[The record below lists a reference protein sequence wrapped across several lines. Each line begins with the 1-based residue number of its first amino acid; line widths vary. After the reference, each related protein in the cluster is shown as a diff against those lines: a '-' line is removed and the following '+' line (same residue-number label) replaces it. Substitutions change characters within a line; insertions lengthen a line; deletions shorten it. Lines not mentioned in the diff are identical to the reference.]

1 MHDKFAYFFKS
12 FSHNSRNKI
21 LRLLAENQEM
31 TVDALGKE
39 MQINPSTISR
49 HLNTLKMQ
57 GVVQMR
63 VDAPSHYYSINE
75 TTIINNFKEF
85 MEFLNFEEVE
95 NEIKE

>member
-31 TVDALGKE
+31 TVDALGKK

-75 TTIINNFKEF
+75 TTIQNKFNEFMEYLNFKE
-85 MEFLNFEEVE
+85 EKY
-95 NEIKE
+95 EIKK

>member
-75 TTIINNFKEF
+75 TTIQNNFNEF
-85 MEFLNFEEVE
+85 MDYLHFKEEK
-95 NEIKE
+95 NKNK